1 MEFLCTLIDKFL
13 PRSPVIEFLAQSP
26 LKKREEV
33 RIFSSKNNEISFERY
48 LKRIKG
54 L

>member
-26 LKKREEV
+26 LEKREEV
-33 RIFSSKNNEISFERY
+33 RIFSSGKDEIRFEKY
-48 LKRIKG
+48 VK
-54 L
+54 